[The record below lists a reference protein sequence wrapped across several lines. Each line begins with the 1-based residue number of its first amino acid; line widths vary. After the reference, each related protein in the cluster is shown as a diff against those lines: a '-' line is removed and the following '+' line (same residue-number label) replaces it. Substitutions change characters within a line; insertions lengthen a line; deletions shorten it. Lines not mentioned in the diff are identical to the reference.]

1 MHKLSFGDRVFD
13 FVNALIMI
21 VLFVVMVFPF
31 LHIINYSI
39 SDFTK
44 VSGHFLLY
52 PRGATLESYR
62 AMFQNPNLLH
72 SIFISVARTVVGTS
86 IMVFFTSMAGY
97 VVSRDDML
105 GIKYIRKFFV
115 FTMYFS
121 VGLIPMYLLIQKLG
135 LTGTFWV
142 YVIPGAVGV
151 FNMILIK
158 TYVESLPKELEDAAF
173 IDGASDLYLFFRII
187 FPLSAPV
194 VAAISLFSAIGQW
207 NSFVDTQFYNAMNP
221 ELFPLSYVLYIAL
234 QSITSIEQF
243 QLDQEAM
250 RAVTPETLKMAMTVI
265 TVLPIMVVYPFLQKH
280 FMKGMLIGSI
290 KG

>member
-1 MHKLSFGDRVFD
+1 L
-13 FVNALIMI
+13 A
-21 VLFVVMVFPF
+21 
-31 LHIINYSI
+31 
-39 SDFTK
+39 
-44 VSGHFLLY
+44 
-52 PRGATLESYR
+52 
-62 AMFQNPNLLH
+62 
-72 SIFISVARTVVGTS
+72 
-86 IMVFFTSMAGY
+86 
-97 VVSRDDML
+97 
-105 GIKYIRKFFV
+105 
-115 FTMYFS
+115 
-121 VGLIPMYLLIQKLG
+121 
-135 LTGTFWV
+135 GTFWV

-194 VAAISLFSAIGQW
+194 IAAISLFSAIGQW
-207 NSFVDTQFYNAMNP
+207 NAFIDTQYYNAMNP
-221 ELFPLSYVLYIAL
+221 DLFPLSYVLYISL

-243 QLDQEAM
+243 QLDQDAM

-265 TVLPIMVVYPFLQKH
+265 TVLPIMIVYPFLQKH